1 MCLLFLSLDGET
13 KIDGSGRFREAF
25 DDLEIA
31 LPWGLHSRDVTVQ
44 RRREEK
50 STKDLICHN
59 HLHANHH
66 SHPPSSI
73 VQEEI
78 KKLTVTLTG
87 LWIDISRTQR
97 SLGRQAGRLAGS
109 LVKEVSFTLGNQIFG
124 TTRVSVA
131 DLQTKI
137 RLLLEVAF
145 LVFVMGTFPS
155 GRNASRW

>member
-1 MCLLFLSLDGET
+1 M
-13 KIDGSGRFREAF
+13 
-25 DDLEIA
+25 
-31 LPWGLHSRDVTVQ
+31 
-44 RRREEK
+44 
-50 STKDLICHN
+50 
-59 HLHANHH
+59 
-66 SHPPSSI
+66 
-73 VQEEI
+73 QEEI

-124 TTRVSVA
+124 TTRVLVA